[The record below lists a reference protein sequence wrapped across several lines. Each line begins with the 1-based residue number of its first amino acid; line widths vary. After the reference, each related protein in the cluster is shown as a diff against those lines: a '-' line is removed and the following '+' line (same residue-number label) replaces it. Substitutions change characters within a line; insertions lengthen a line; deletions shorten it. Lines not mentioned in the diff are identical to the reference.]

1 MWRRVCNLVDF
12 LITDIVFKLSDNT
25 GGGSDPQPAQII
37 PAPQAPNYQ
46 QTANEVA
53 QSQLTNNPLLA
64 RQNIALQGELGP
76 VSAQQSYD
84 LSAKY
89 GPLYRSLIESQF
101 PQIGMLSNQV
111 SQGLASP
118 GSLTVDQQAAQDAIR
133 QRAYDASAK
142 GIRESAN
149 LGGTLFG
156 GRRELREDRARN
168 ELAQGFATQD
178 IQLQQ
183 QQRQQSMSEL
193 AMLFQL
199 AFPNVQQ
206 PRQIGLNTGV
216 SDPTNSLY
224 NALVQ
229 NQGNFGIIPGTA
241 GSPSPFWDL
250 AGKGIGAAGT
260 YAGLAAMCHVA
271 ETIYGV
277 NDFITF
283 LTRLYVWTHDS
294 FFLRLYRRYSTT
306 WASWLRRMPMLKPL
320 VKPIWDRMWVK
331 MLVEGR

>member
-1 MWRRVCNLVDF
+1 MRRYSWKWLLTNE
-12 LITDIVFKLSDNT
+12 T
-25 GGGSDPQPAQII
+25 GGGSEPTPPQVI
-37 PAPQAPNYQ
+37 PAPPAPDVGE
-46 QTANEVA
+46 TAADVA
-53 QSQLTNNPLLA
+53 EARLKYDPLLA
-64 RQNIALQGELGP
+64 RQQASLQQELAHGK
-76 VSAQQSYD
+76 AQLQTDIFGQQS
-84 LSAKY
+84 
-89 GPLYRSLIESQF
+89 PLLKAMIMQLFPSLGTLET
-101 PQIGMLSNQV
+101 QV
-111 SQGLASP
+111 GQQLTSPTGLTP
-118 GSLTVDQQAAQDAIR
+118 EQQTAQDAIR
-133 QRAYDASAK
+133 QRAYDQSAQ

-149 LGGTLFG
+149 VGGTLFG
-156 GRRELREDRARN
+156 GHRELREDRARN

-206 PRQIGLNTGV
+206 PGQIGLNTGV
-216 SDPTNSLY
+216 SDPTSSLY